1 MERYN
6 IFYQI
11 HKGLRVM
18 LYNSATL
25 IQRTDFTNE
34 EEAAEAIDRINEV
47 ILLFDKHAHSE
58 DHHILN
64 AIEAH
69 DPSVAEL
76 FIDEHVLDHELG
88 NKLITLTRIY
98 GSLDQDETREELGS
112 AIRLAFTEFL
122 VFNLQHMA
130 KEEKELNQKLW
141 NYFSDDELHAM
152 TGTIINGI
160 PSDML
165 QQYNIWM
172 MRGLSNL
179 EIIGWL
185 RQVRSSAP
193 DFVFSGMLELAEA
206 ELDQQ
211 RFSAIVGALT
221 EGAMVE

>member
-1 MERYN
+1 MTRYN

-11 HKGLRVM
+11 HKGLRAM
-18 LYNSATL
+18 LYDTAQL
-25 IQRTDFTNE
+25 IQRTDFMNE
-34 EEAAEAIDRINEV
+34 DEAEGTIDRINEV

-58 DHHILN
+58 DSHILT

-69 DPSVAEL
+69 DPSVAGL
-76 FIDEHVLDHELG
+76 FIEEHVLDHELG
-88 NKLITLTRIY
+88 NRLITLTRIY

-141 NYFSDDELHAM
+141 NHFSDSELHAI

-172 MRGLSNL
+172 MRGLSNM
-179 EIIGWL
+179 EIVQWL
-185 RQVRSSAP
+185 RQIKNAAP
-193 DFVFSGMLELAEA
+193 DFVFNGMLELAES
-206 ELDQQ
+206 ELEKD
-211 RFSAIVGALT
+211 RFAFIVGALT
-221 EGAMVE
+221 EGAMLA

>member
-1 MERYN
+1 MTRYN

-11 HKGLRVM
+11 HKGLRAM
-18 LYNSATL
+18 LYDTAQL
-25 IQRTDFTNE
+25 IQRTDFINE
-34 EEAAEAIDRINEV
+34 EEAEEAIDRINEV

-58 DHHILN
+58 DHHILTS
-64 AIEAH
+64 IEVH
-69 DPSVAEL
+69 DPSVAGL
-76 FIDEHVLDHELG
+76 FIEEHVLDHELG

-98 GSLDQDETREELGS
+98 GSLEQDETRDELGS

-141 NYFSDDELHAM
+141 KYFSDDELHSI

-179 EIIGWL
+179 EIVQWL
-185 RQVRSSAP
+185 RQIKNAAP
-193 DFVFSGMLELAEA
+193 DFVFNGMLELAES
-206 ELDQQ
+206 ELEKE
-211 RFSAIVGALT
+211 RFTAVVGALT
-221 EGAMVE
+221 EGAMLA

>member
-1 MERYN
+1 MSRYN

-11 HKGLRVM
+11 HKGLRAL
-18 LYNSATL
+18 LYDTATL
-25 IQRTDFTNE
+25 IQRTDFANE
-34 EEAAEAIDRINEV
+34 EEATAAIGRINEV

-58 DHHILN
+58 DSHILT

-69 DPSVAEL
+69 DISVAEL
-76 FIDEHVLDHELG
+76 FIEEHVLDHELG

-98 GSLDQDETREELGS
+98 GSLDQEETREELGS

-141 NYFSDDELHAM
+141 KYFSDEQLHAI

-172 MRGLSNL
+172 MRGLSNM
-179 EIIGWL
+179 EIIQWL
-185 RQVRSSAP
+185 RQIRSAAP
-193 DFVFSGMLELAEA
+193 DFVFNGMLELAEEQLGKA
-206 ELDQQ
+206 
-211 RFSAIVGALT
+211 RFTAIVGALT
-221 EGAMVE
+221 EGAMLA